1 MDLREQL
8 LQITEQLLPDESL
21 FIVDIKISS
30 KINGKVSVLL
40 YGDNGVSIYQCA
52 SVSRQLGGIIEEQN
66 MIEAAYTL
74 EVSSPGIDHPL
85 MHIRQ
90 YKANIGRRLEIMLA
104 DSTKPIKGELKE
116 VFEDKI
122 LIAKEEKVKK
132 KTEIEDIEVLLSNI
146 TEAKVLV
153 SFK

>member
-40 YGDNGVSIYQCA
+40 YGDNGVSIDQCA

>member
-40 YGDNGVSIYQCA
+40 YGDNGVSKDQCA